1 MIPATI
7 MGEVTAPAPAT
18 DISRVF
24 GPGPGPAPVPAPT
37 MSNHLSSSPSF
48 SYQKFLATPLH

>member
-24 GPGPGPAPVPAPT
+24 GPGPAPVPAPT